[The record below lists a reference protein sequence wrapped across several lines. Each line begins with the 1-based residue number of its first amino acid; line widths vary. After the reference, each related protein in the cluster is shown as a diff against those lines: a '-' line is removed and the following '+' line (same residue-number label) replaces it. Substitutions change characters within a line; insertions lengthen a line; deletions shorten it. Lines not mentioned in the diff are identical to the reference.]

1 MKIAEFG
8 TLQMM
13 RTDPQHYGTGSVVSL
28 TALTQNKDSTG
39 ILHTTQKEGTL
50 SFKDYLLQG
59 LDTVSSQQNDV
70 SKIQEQLLT
79 DPDSVDVHDVTIA
92 MQKARMSL
100 NLAQSIIDR
109 IVTDWNEITTTR

>member
-13 RTDPQHYGTGSVVSL
+13 RTDPRHYGTGSVVNL
-28 TALTQNKDSTG
+28 TALSENKDSTG
-39 ILHTTQKEGTL
+39 ILHTTQKEGSL

-70 SKIQEQLLT
+70 SKLQEQLLT

-92 MQKARMSL
+92 MQKALISL
-100 NLAQSIIDR
+100 
-109 IVTDWNEITTTR
+109 

>member
-8 TLQMM
+8 TLQMVH
-13 RTDPQHYGTGSVVSL
+13 TDAQHYGAGRSVNNSGS
-28 TALTQNKDSTG
+28 
-39 ILHTTQKEGTL
+39 L
-50 SFKDYLLQG
+50 SFKEYLLQG

-70 SKIQEQLLT
+70 SKIQEQLIT

-100 NLAQSIIDR
+100 NLAQTVIDR
-109 IVTDWNEITTTR
+109 LVTDWNEITTTR

>member
-8 TLQMM
+8 TLQMV
-13 RTDPQHYGTGSVVSL
+13 RTDAQHYGTGKVLSL
-28 TALTQNKDSTG
+28 TDSKDKTG
-39 ILHTTQKEGTL
+39 LLHTTQKEGAL
-50 SFKDYLLQG
+50 SFQDYLLQAM
-59 LDTVSSQQNDV
+59 DSMNSQQVDV

-100 NLAQSIIDR
+100 NLAQTVIDR
-109 IVTDWNEITTTR
+109 LVTDWNEITTTR

>member
-8 TLQMM
+8 TLQMV
-13 RTDPQHYGTGSVVSL
+13 RTDAQHYGTGKITSL
-28 TALTQNKDSTG
+28 TDTKDQTSL
-39 ILHTTQKEGTL
+39 LHTSKKSGTL
-50 SFKDYLLQG
+50 SFQDYLLEAM
-59 LDTVSSQQNDV
+59 DSMNSQQLDV
-70 SKIQEQLLT
+70 TKIQEQLIT

-109 IVTDWNEITTTR
+109 LVTDWNEITTTR